1 MITKPELL
9 APAGNLEKLKM
20 ALIYGAD
27 AVYMGGKS
35 FGLRAF
41 GDNFD
46 DTELEQGIDFAH
58 SLGKKAYITINIFP
72 HNNDLLGLP
81 EYIKRLATIGADAIL
96 VSDLGVFRIARQ
108 VAPTL
113 PIHISTQANS
123 TNWSTA
129 QFWKELGATRVV
141 LARELSLTDIKL
153 IRQKV
158 NIELEA
164 FVHGAMCMSY
174 SGRCLISNYL
184 TGRDANR
191 GECAQPCRWKY
202 HLMEESRPGVY
213 LPVVEDERGTYI
225 FNSKDLCLISHIP
238 ELMDSGLHS
247 FKIEGR
253 MKSVHYVA
261 TVIKVYREAIDSYAS
276 SSAPFIVK
284 QEWLD
289 ELQKVSHREYTTGF
303 YFNKPTQQDQIYTSS
318 SYIQTHNFIGLV
330 KEYNPSTGMAVVE
343 QRNNMKVGEKIEIM
357 QPGMS
362 NFVQTISQMFD
373 SEGNSISV
381 APHPQQIVTL
391 PMSQPVVPY
400 AMLRRPQ
407 GGSDEH
413 DNDNR

>member
-1 MITKPELL
+1 MKKPEIL

-27 AVYMGGKS
+27 AVYMGGKA

-41 GDNFD
+41 SDNFD
-46 DTELEQGIDFAH
+46 QDDLREGIDFAH
-58 SLGKKAYITINIFP
+58 SLGKKSYITINIFP
-72 HNNDLLGLP
+72 HNDDLAGLP
-81 EYIKRLATIGADAIL
+81 DYIKDVAAMGADAII

-108 VAPTL
+108 VAPAL

-129 QFWKELGATRVV
+129 QFWQELGASRIV
-141 LARELSLTDIKL
+141 LARELSLDDIRL

-158 NIELEA
+158 DIELEA

-213 LPVVEDERGTYI
+213 LPVLEDERGTYI
-225 FNSKDLCLISHIP
+225 FNSKDLCLLNHLP
-238 ELMDSGLHS
+238 ELVESGLNS

-261 TVIKVYREAIDSYAS
+261 TVVKVYREAIDSYAS
-276 SSAPFIVK
+276 SPSDFRIK
-284 QEWLD
+284 QGWLD

-303 YFNKPTQQDQIYTSS
+303 YFNKTTEQDQIYTSS
-318 SYIQTHNFIGLV
+318 SYTQTHDFVGLV
-330 KEYNPSTGMAVVE
+330 KEYNPATGMAVIE
-343 QRNNMKVGEKIEIM
+343 QRNNMKVGEEIEIM
-357 QPGMS
+357 QPGQE
-362 NFVQTISQMFD
+362 NFLQTISAMFNAD
-373 SEGNSISV
+373 GTPIEV
-381 APHPQQIVTL
+381 APHPQQIVT
-391 PMSQPVVPY
+391 MPVSRPVAPY
-400 AMLRRPQ
+400 AMLRRPETRR
-407 GGSDEH
+407 G
-413 DNDNR
+413 RP

>member
-1 MITKPELL
+1 MKTKPELL

-27 AVYMGGKS
+27 AVYMGGKAFS
-35 FGLRAF
+35 LRAF

-58 SLGKKAYITINIFP
+58 SLGKKAYITINIFS
-72 HNNDLLGLP
+72 HNDDLLGLP
-81 EYIKRLATIGADAIL
+81 EYIKRLAAIGADAIL
-96 VSDLGVFRIARQ
+96 VSDLGVFRIARE
-108 VAPTL
+108 VAPSL

-123 TNWSTA
+123 TNWSTV
-129 QFWKELGATRVV
+129 QFWQELGATRVV
-141 LARELSLTDIKL
+141 LARELSLADIKL

-158 NIELEA
+158 GIELEA

-202 HLMEESRPGVY
+202 HVMEESRPGEY
-213 LPVVEDERGTYI
+213 FPVHEDERGTYI
-225 FNSKDLCLISHIP
+225 FNSKDLCLINHIP
-238 ELMDSGLHS
+238 ELIDSGLHS
-247 FKIEGR
+247 LKIEGR

-261 TVIKVYREAIDSYAS
+261 TVVKAYREAIDSYIS
-276 SSAPFIVK
+276 SSELFTVK

-303 YFNKPTQQDQIYTSS
+303 YFNKTTQQDQIYTSS
-318 SYIQTHNFIGLV
+318 SYIQSHDFIGLV
-330 KEYNPSTGMAVVE
+330 KEYDPLTGIAVVE
-343 QRNNMKVGEKIEIM
+343 QRNNMKVGENIEIM
-357 QPGMS
+357 QPGRA
-362 NFVQTISQMFD
+362 NFLQTISQLFD
-373 SEGNSISV
+373 AEGNSINV

-391 PMSQPVVPY
+391 PMSQPVAPY
-400 AMLRRPQ
+400 AMLRRAAGQ
-407 GGSDEH
+407 G
-413 DNDNR
+413 R

>member
-1 MITKPELL
+1 MTTKPELL

-46 DTELEQGIDFAH
+46 DAELEQGIDFAH

-72 HNNDLLGLP
+72 HNDDLLGLP

-96 VSDLGVFRIARQ
+96 VSDLGVFRIARE
-108 VAPTL
+108 VAPSL

-123 TNWSTA
+123 TNWSAA

-153 IRQKV
+153 IRQRV

-213 LPVVEDERGTYI
+213 LPVAEDERGTYI

-276 SSAPFIVK
+276 SSAPFTVK

-303 YFNKPTQQDQIYTSS
+303 YFNKPTQQDQIYSSS

-357 QPGMS
+357 QPGRS

-407 GGSDEH
+407 GGSD

>member
-1 MITKPELL
+1 MKTKPELL

-27 AVYMGGKS
+27 AVYMGGKA

-46 DTELEQGIDFAH
+46 DAELEQGIDFAH

-72 HNNDLLGLP
+72 HNDDLLGLP
-81 EYIKRLATIGADAIL
+81 EYIERIAAIGADAIL

-108 VAPTL
+108 VAPAL

-123 TNWSTA
+123 TNWSTV
-129 QFWKELGATRVV
+129 QFWQELGATRVV
-141 LARELSLTDIKL
+141 LARELSLADIQL
-153 IRQKV
+153 IRHKV
-158 NIELEA
+158 SIELEA

-191 GECAQPCRWKY
+191 GECAQSCRWKY
-202 HLMEESRPGVY
+202 HVMEESRPGVY
-213 LPVVEDERGTYI
+213 LPVQEDERGTYI
-225 FNSKDLCLISHIP
+225 FNSKDLCLINHIP

-261 TVIKVYREAIDSYAS
+261 TVVKVYREAIDSYS
-276 SSAPFIVK
+276 SGAAPFIVK

-303 YFNKPTQQDQIYTSS
+303 YFNKTTPQDQIYTSS
-318 SYIQTHNFIGLV
+318 SYIQTHNFVGLV
-330 KEYNPSTGMAVVE
+330 KAYDSATGMATVE
-343 QRNNMKVGEKIEIM
+343 QRNNMKVGEEIEIM
-357 QPGMS
+357 QPGAE
-362 NFVQTISQMFD
+362 NFVQTISQLFD
-373 SEGNSISV
+373 SEGNSINV
-381 APHPQQIVTL
+381 APHPQQIVIL
-391 PMSQPVVPY
+391 PVAQPVVPY
-400 AMLRRPQ
+400 SMLRRPQ
-407 GGSDEH
+407 GRSD
-413 DNDNR
+413 DNDSYNR